1 MIIYFFP
8 FQMEENDIFLEAE
21 AQYQKKKNK
30 QCFGV
35 RALDKT
41 PLCFVKPNDTLYI
54 VAHGNT
60 SVIGTGSVVGPTLS
74 PSALAT
80 QLIQRRLP
88 KSFKDLRVLSCA
100 SGIHS
105 KTPAFAQ
112 RLKDIMYEYG
122 YRNLVVTGYLGE
134 IDVSRNWRLKNSND
148 MEFYSSKKKGV
159 IPVND
164 ILNESQKSFCD
175 SDLKFALSDF
185 KKRF

>member
-8 FQMEENDIFLEAE
+8 FQMNENDIFLEDE
-21 AQYQKKKNK
+21 IKYQRMKNK
-30 QCFGV
+30 ECFGV
-35 RALDKT
+35 RASDKT
-41 PLCFVKPNDTLYI
+41 PLCFLKTGDILYI

-60 SVIGTGSVVGPTLS
+60 SVIGTGSRTGPTLS
-74 PSALAT
+74 PGALAT

-88 KSFKDLRVLSCA
+88 KSFKDLRVLSCS
-100 SGIHS
+100 SGVHS

-112 RLKDIMYEYG
+112 RLKEIMHGHG
-122 YRNLVVTGYLGE
+122 YHNLIVTGYLGE
-134 IDVSRNWRLKNSND
+134 IDVSRNWRLKNNSD
-148 MEFYSSKKKGV
+148 MEFYSSKKKGI

-164 ILNESQKSFCD
+164 MLNESQRTLCG